1 MTGSPGS
8 FGCRSLHKEYGKKG
22 SGARVD
28 SADTQKK
35 ERETYTVLTRADVRQ
50 RAVVVRGLCHLSC
63 RRLWQVQILSS
74 RVLLELRFFLCVCV
88 CAWVYNQVN

>member
-35 ERETYTVLTRADVRQ
+35 ERETYTVLTRADDRQ

-74 RVLLELRFFLCVCV
+74 QCAFGIKIFFVCV
-88 CAWVYNQVN
+88 GV

>member
-28 SADTQKK
+28 SVDTQKK

-74 RVLLELRFFLCVCV
+74 RVLLELRFFLCV
-88 CAWVYNQVN
+88 WVYNQVN

>member
-74 RVLLELRFFLCVCV
+74 QCAFGIKIFFLCVCV
-88 CAWVYNQVN
+88 CVGV

>member
-74 RVLLELRFFLCVCV
+74 QCAFGIKIFFYV
-88 CAWVYNQVN
+88 CACVGV

>member
-63 RRLWQVQILSS
+63 RRLWQVQILNS

-88 CAWVYNQVN
+88 CVGV